1 MSNAPL
7 PAQRPAPS
15 LPSGTA
21 APHPAGDAAPP
32 AASAS
37 PSRPR
42 RRAHVPVWYH
52 SPLAAW
58 LGLAVLVV
66 WGFLLPG
73 KTPVGGDMGTAA
85 GFSLFAYSLFSVVG
99 GIVFL
104 SNRDLGRALSSCVA
118 VGLLVFWGWLFVRY
132 SGADWSRLAYVFF
145 NFEILGENGLKALAG
160 GFVTTLEVGAAA
172 TLCAFWLGVALT
184 LVRFFENK
192 VMSGFVRAYVDVFR
206 ALPTIVLVSLI
217 HYGAPFIGIYLPLM
231 VSGIL
236 TLTLNHSAFFSEILR
251 SGVNAV
257 GRGQLE
263 AARSLGLGT
272 FRTFR
277 LIVFPQAFRTAM
289 PPLAGQ
295 FVALLKE
302 TVICSVVGI
311 PELLREALVV
321 QSWTAN
327 PTPLILAT
335 LGYMV
340 LLVPLTRLS
349 RRLETRLSTVRPAA
363 C

>member
-1 MSNAPL
+1 M
-7 PAQRPAPS
+7 
-15 LPSGTA
+15 
-21 APHPAGDAAPP
+21 
-32 AASAS
+32 
-37 PSRPR
+37 
-42 RRAHVPVWYH
+42 
-52 SPLAAW
+52 
-58 LGLAVLVV
+58 
-66 WGFLLPG
+66 
-73 KTPVGGDMGTAA
+73 
-85 GFSLFAYSLFSVVG
+85 
-99 GIVFL
+99 
-104 SNRDLGRALSSCVA
+104 
-118 VGLLVFWGWLFVRY
+118 
-132 SGADWSRLAYVFF
+132 
-145 NFEILGENGLKALAG
+145 KALAG
-160 GFVTTLEVGAAA
+160 GFMTTLEVGIIA
-172 TLCAFWLGVALT
+172 TLCAFWLGVFLT

-192 VMSGFVRAYVDVFR
+192 VMTGFVKVYVDVFR

-251 SGVNAV
+251 SGVSAV
-257 GRGQLE
+257 GHGQLE

-272 FRTFR
+272 FKTFR
-277 LIVFPQAFRTAM
+277 LIVFPQAFKTAM
-289 PPLAGQ
+289 PPLTGQ

-327 PTPLILAT
+327 PTPLIIAT
-335 LGYMV
+335 IGYLL

-349 RRLETRLSTVRPAA
+349 RYLEVRMSTVRQA

>member
-1 MSNAPL
+1 MSND
-7 PAQRPAPS
+7 
-15 LPSGTA
+15 
-21 APHPAGDAAPP
+21 PHPVQAPASATGRPP
-32 AASAS
+32 ARSSAV
-37 PSRPR
+37 SRSR
-42 RRAHVPVWYH
+42 TGVRWYYTPAF
-52 SPLAAW
+52 SW
-58 LGLAVLVV
+58 TCLAVLVV
-66 WGFLLPG
+66 GAALLPG
-73 KTPVGGDMGTAA
+73 KTPVGGEMSTAA
-85 GFSLFAYSLFSVVG
+85 GFSLLVYSLFSLIG

-104 SNRDLGRALSSCVA
+104 SNRELNRLTSSCVA

-145 NFEILGENGLKALAG
+145 NFEILGENGLKALG
-160 GFVTTLEVGAAA
+160 GGLLTTIGVGVVA
-172 TLCAFWLGVALT
+172 TLCAFWLGVFLT
-184 LVRFFENK
+184 LVRFCGNK
-192 VMSGFVRAYVDVFR
+192 VMSGFVGAYVDVFR

-251 SGVNAV
+251 SGVSAV

-272 FRTFR
+272 FTTFR
-277 LIVFPQAFRTAM
+277 RVVFPQAFRTAL

-327 PTPLILAT
+327 PTPLIIAT

-349 RRLETRLSTVRPAA
+349 RHLEARMSTVRPPA